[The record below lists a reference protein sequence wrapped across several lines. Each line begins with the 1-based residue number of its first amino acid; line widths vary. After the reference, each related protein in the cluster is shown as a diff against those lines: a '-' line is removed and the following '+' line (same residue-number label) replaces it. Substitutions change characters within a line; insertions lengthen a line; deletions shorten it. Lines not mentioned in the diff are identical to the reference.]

1 MVRWG
6 LVLDVLW
13 EASLESLLGLLHPLL
28 HMEGSIL
35 FGLLDLCL
43 GIEAAI
49 GSASHLASSSLASFS
64 GVLELLHGGLHVRLS
79 VARTSLAL
87 CCPWSLSEL
96 GWL

>member
-6 LVLDVLW
+6 LVLDVLC
-13 EASLESLLGLLHPLL
+13 ETSLESLLGLLHPLL

-49 GSASHLASSSLASFS
+49 GSASSSWASLASFS
-64 GVLELLHGGLHVRLS
+64 GVLELLHGGLHIGLS